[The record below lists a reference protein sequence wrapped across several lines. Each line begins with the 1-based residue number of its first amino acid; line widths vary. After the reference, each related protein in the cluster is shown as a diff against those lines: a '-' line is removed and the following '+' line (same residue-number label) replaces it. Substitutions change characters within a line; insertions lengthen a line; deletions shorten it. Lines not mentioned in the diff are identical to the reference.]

1 MLTVLLATPA
11 QAARRAFWS
20 TWVEPQ
26 NGASQL
32 QLLRRLERSMG
43 RNFHGVRLYHP
54 LDHSRMRSPV
64 LDLMR
69 HRHQPLYL
77 NVTSEVNRNQCVPWG
92 DVASGRYNADLHTLA
107 RHVKRWP
114 AKVFFSWNHEFL
126 NDCTSGTPADYV
138 ASYHRVHKVF
148 RHDHVQNVVFVWT
161 ATAHN
166 FHQDGALL
174 RQYQPRRYDVVG
186 VDGYNKTGDWV
197 SAKDLFSYA
206 HKFAVRHHK
215 GFMIGEVGSAED
227 PERRDGKGQVDPKR
241 GRDLQGMAGAHGGV
255 DEHQRLLGRLVP
267 VGRRRVPGREPDA
280 LLPQVAVLTGRAAPR
295 APGGA

>member
-1 MLTVLLATPA
+1 VRHRAVRWGAAAAAALLLATPA
-11 QAARRAFWS
+11 TAVGAKGAYWG

-77 NVTSEVNRNQCVPWG
+77 NVTSEVNRNQCVPWA

-138 ASYHRVHKVF
+138 ASYQRVHKVF

-186 VDGYNKTGDWV
+186 VDGYNKAGDWV

-206 HKFAVRHHK
+206 HKFAVRHRK

-227 PERRDGKGQVDPKR
+227 PNDGTAKGRWIRNAAATFKAWRVRMVVWSNTSDYWAASSR
-241 GRDLQGMAGAHGGV
+241 SAAAGF
-255 DEHQRLLGRLVP
+255 
-267 VGRRRVPGREPDA
+267 
-280 LLPQVAVLTGRAAPR
+280 RAASR
-295 APGGA
+295 MRYFRR

>member
-1 MLTVLLATPA
+1 MRHRAVRWSAAAAAAVLLAAPA
-11 QAARRAFWS
+11 TALGAKGAFWA

-32 QLLRRLERSMG
+32 QLMRSLESHMG
-43 RNFHGVRLYHP
+43 RNFHGARLYHP
-54 LDHSRMRSPV
+54 LDHPRMRSPV

-77 NVTSEVNRNQCVPWG
+77 NVTSEVHRNQCVPWR
-92 DVASGRYNADLHTLA
+92 DVASGRYNADLHALA

-138 ASYHRVHKVF
+138 ASYQRVHKVF

-227 PERRDGKGQVDPKR
+227 PNDGTAKGRWIRNAAATFK
-241 GRDLQGMAGAHGGV
+241 AW
-255 DEHQRLLGRLVP
+255 
-267 VGRRRVPGREPDA
+267 RVRMVVWTNTSDYWA
-280 LLPQVAVLTGRAAPR
+280 DSSRAATR
-295 APGGA
+295 AYRSASRLRYYRR